1 MVQIGHSLSIRQQCQ
16 LLNINRS
23 RLYYQ
28 PTDKEA
34 DIALTER
41 IKELYVSY
49 PIYGYRRITVCL
61 RNAGEEVNSKKVRR
75 LMKSLGLIAIYP
87 APKTTIV
94 DRQISKYPYLLKGL
108 QIDKPHQVWQVDIT
122 YLRTDCGFMYLTAL
136 IDMYSRFVVGC
147 SLSNS
152 LDAYSCTRA
161 FEHARITYQIPEI
174 INSDQG
180 SQFTSE
186 EWLQGL
192 RVLGIRISMSGGGRS
207 NDNAY
212 IERLWRTLKYEWIF
226 IKDHRTSAG
235 LKIVLADFIRWYN
248 FERPHQS
255 LGYMTPYEMLIN
267 KQKSLLF

>member
-1 MVQIGHSLSIRQQCQ
+1 MVQIEHELSVRQQCK
-16 LLNINRS
+16 LLSIHRS
-23 RLYYQ
+23 SLYYK
-28 PTDKEA
+28 PSDKAA
-34 DIALTER
+34 DMELMNK
-41 IKELYVSY
+41 IKELYISY
-49 PIYGYRRITVCL
+49 PIYGYRRIAACL
-61 RNAGEEVNSKKVRR
+61 RNRGEEVNSKKVRR

-94 DRQISKYPYLLKGL
+94 DRQANKYPYLLKGL
-108 QIDKPHQVWQVDIT
+108 QIDKPHHAWQIDIT
-122 YLRTDCGFMYLTAL
+122 YLRIDCGFMYLTAL
-136 IDMYSRFVVGC
+136 IDIYSRFVVGY

-152 LDAYSCTRA
+152 LDAYSCMRA
-161 FEHARITYQIPEI
+161 LEHARITYQMPEI

-186 EWLQGL
+186 AWLQNL
-192 RVLGIRISMSGGGRS
+192 KFLGIKISMSGGGRS

-255 LGYMTPYEMLIN
+255 LGYLTPHKMLSS
-267 KQKSLLF
+267 KQKGLLI